1 MGQQFRY
8 KVGGKFSYAEMPDNI
23 KTQVRSRLAGK
34 DPIIMRGEKGELP
47 GLKIDGI
54 QVTRYNIHQFEKKA
68 KVEKPKAEKPKAAEP
83 EEPIVTVGIQ
93 PATEI
98 DFEGLLS
105 VKGIGAKT
113 VDTLKESYK
122 TEEELAE
129 ALKDNK
135 VPLKE
140 SIIKILKKVILGA
153 E

>member
-8 KVGGKFSYAEMPDNI
+8 KVGGKFSYAKMPDSI

-47 GLKIDGI
+47 GLKINGI
-54 QVTRYNIHQFEKKA
+54 QVTRYNIHQFEKKP
-68 KVEKPKAEKPKAAEP
+68 KVEKPKAEKPKTAEP
-83 EEPIVTVGIQ
+83 EEPKVVGVQ
-93 PATEI
+93 PATEL
-98 DFEGLLS
+98 DFEGLLA

-129 ALKDNK
+129 ALKKDK
-135 VPLKE
+135 VPLRE
-140 SIIKILKKVILGA
+140 NIITILKKVILGA

>member
-8 KVGGKFSYAEMPDNI
+8 KVGGKFSYAKMPDSI

-47 GLKIDGI
+47 GLKINGI

-68 KVEKPKAEKPKAAEP
+68 KVEKPKAEKPKIAEP
-83 EEPIVTVGIQ
+83 TVGIQ
-93 PATEI
+93 PATEL

-113 VDTLKESYK
+113 VDTLKENYK

-140 SIIKILKKVILGA
+140 SIIKILKKVILGG
-153 E
+153 